1 LVLSV
6 VSLAFF
12 YFSEELIRLF
22 AYGFTDEKIL
32 ISSELL
38 KIMSPFIFFISL
50 SAFNMGLL
58 NSKSN
63 FFVPA
68 FSPTIFNLGVI
79 LVLILS
85 FYLFNFT
92 IMILAYG
99 VMFGSILQFLY
110 QLPYIYINNL
120 GYRLSFSHILNPKT
134 KKFLYIVGPQV
145 LGLGIYNINIL
156 INTQFASF
164 MEDGAITYLYLSE
177 RLLEFPLG
185 IFAVSIAVT
194 SLTKFS
200 EFSHKNQIEKIS
212 DYLNERMKFLFYLL
226 TPCAIIFI
234 FWGLDICKILF
245 ERGEFFSIDSVNT
258 SKALLAYSS
267 GLIFIGG
274 VRLLTQVFFA
284 NKNTK
289 IPFKLSLYNLFWNII
304 FCYLF
309 AFILELGFMGLALAS
324 SVSSLVLFFS
334 LFYNLSSEKINLS
347 LNNLLGYLSKILI
360 LCITILYLIDLFF
373 SLIPLVLLNDYAI
386 FAKIIIFI
394 LLYILFSYIFKI
406 SELYLIRQ

>member
-1 LVLSV
+1 
-6 VSLAFF
+6 
-12 YFSEELIRLF
+12 
-22 AYGFTDEKIL
+22 
-32 ISSELL
+32 
-38 KIMSPFIFFISL
+38 
-50 SAFNMGLL
+50 MGLL
-58 NSKSN
+58 NSKSK

-68 FSPTIFNLGVI
+68 FSPTIFNLGII
-79 LVLILS
+79 LTLLSS
-85 FYLFNFT
+85 FYLFDLT
-92 IMILAYG
+92 IMNLAYG

-110 QLPYIYINNL
+110 QLPYIYTNNL
-120 GYRLSFSHILNPKT
+120 GYKPSFSHILNPKT

-194 SLTKFS
+194 SLTQFS
-200 EFSHKNQIEKIS
+200 EFSYKNQIEKIS

-245 ERGEFFSIDSVNT
+245 ERGQFLSIDSNNT

-289 IPFKLSLYNLFWNII
+289 TPFKLSLYNLFWNII

-309 AFILELGFMGLALAS
+309 AFKLELGFMGLAFAS
-324 SVSSLVLFFS
+324 SASSLVLFFS
-334 LFYNLSSEKINLS
+334 LFYNLASEKINLS
-347 LNNLLGYLSKILI
+347 LNNLLGYLLKIFI
-360 LCITILYLIDLFF
+360 LCITILFLIDLFF

-386 FAKIIIFI
+386 FAKIIIFV

>member
-1 LVLSV
+1 MVLSV

>member
-1 LVLSV
+1 MILSA

-22 AYGFTDEKIL
+22 AFGFTDEKIL

-58 NSKSN
+58 NSKSK

-68 FSPTIFNLGVI
+68 FSPTIFNLGII
-79 LVLILS
+79 LALLSS
-85 FYLFNFT
+85 FYLFDLT
-92 IMILAYG
+92 IMNLAYG

-110 QLPYIYINNL
+110 QLPYIYTNNL
-120 GYRLSFSHILNPKT
+120 GYKPSFSHILNTKT
-134 KKFLYIVGPQV
+134 IKFLYIVGPQV

-185 IFAVSIAVT
+185 IFAVSIAIT

-200 EFSHKNQIEKIS
+200 EFSYKNQIEKIS

-245 ERGEFFSIDSVNT
+245 ERGEFLSIDTNKT

-289 IPFKLSLYNLFWNII
+289 TPFKLSLYNLFWNII

-309 AFILELGFMGLALAS
+309 AFKLDLGFVGLALAS
-324 SVSSLVLFFS
+324 SASSLVLFFS
-334 LFYNLSSEKINLS
+334 LFYNLASEKINLS
-347 LNNLLGYLSKILI
+347 LNNLLGYLLKILA
-360 LCITILYLIDLFF
+360 LCIAILFIIDLFF
-373 SLIPLVLLNDYAI
+373 SLIPWVLLNDYAI

>member
-1 LVLSV
+1 MVLSV

-58 NSKSN
+58 NSKSK

-68 FSPTIFNLGVI
+68 FSPTIFNLGII
-79 LVLILS
+79 LTLLSS
-85 FYLFNFT
+85 FYLFDLT
-92 IMILAYG
+92 IMNLAYG

-110 QLPYIYINNL
+110 QLPYIYTNNL
-120 GYRLSFSHILNPKT
+120 GYKPSFSHILNPKT

-194 SLTKFS
+194 SLTQFS
-200 EFSHKNQIEKIS
+200 EFSYKNQIEKIS

-245 ERGEFFSIDSVNT
+245 ERGQFLSIDSNST

-289 IPFKLSLYNLFWNII
+289 TPFKLSLYNLFWNII

-309 AFILELGFMGLALAS
+309 AFKLELGFMGLAFAS
-324 SVSSLVLFFS
+324 SASSLVLFFS
-334 LFYNLSSEKINLS
+334 LFYNLASEKINLS
-347 LNNLLGYLSKILI
+347 LNNLLGYLLKILI
-360 LCITILYLIDLFF
+360 LCITILFLIDLFF

-386 FAKIIIFI
+386 FAKIIIFV